1 MAHRSGVRPTAA
13 GRSDLDKLDHP
24 GTRHRHP
31 GPYQRPAQSARPRVV
46 EPVEATQ
53 TGTSP
58 RIRRPGPRNGRAA
71 RLNGPT
77 DGGPTDG
84 DRDSVIS
91 TSSITR
97 GSVISTGSITR
108 GERDLDRLDHP
119 GGA

>member
-58 RIRRPGPRNGRAA
+58 RIRRPGPKNGRAS
-71 RLNGPT
+71 RLNGPPL
-77 DGGPTDG
+77 GWPTDDG
-84 DRDSVIS
+84 PGGVIS

-97 GSVISTGSITR
+97 ERITRERITRESITDPPAPPPA
-108 GERDLDRLDHP
+108 G
-119 GGA
+119 